1 MVGTSAV
8 RWHRSGYWIA
18 SLSSNMVNND
28 ANGIL
33 VTATNPCQGGIAAEE
48 PRVQHTD
55 DRFQRAIAA
64 IDAVNA
70 ADPTLVSTAE
80 GPRPKE
86 LHHAERMTEWVRR
99 LRPDAGEAL
108 LLAAR
113 GHHIKRWSVPRA
125 SYPAGR
131 TAYLRWRTYL
141 HEVHAEELGRILA
154 EVGYEP
160 ATIERV
166 RHIVRKEELR
176 TDPDTQT
183 LEDALCLVFL
193 SEQLEAYAG
202 RLPDEKMVEVLRK
215 SWTKMSP
222 QGREFA
228 LGLDL
233 GPAGS
238 ELVRRAL
245 SD

>member
-1 MVGTSAV
+1 
-8 RWHRSGYWIA
+8 
-18 SLSSNMVNND
+18 MVNND

-33 VTATNPCQGGIAAEE
+33 ETTAEAVNLRGAA
-48 PRVQHTD
+48 VD
-55 DRFQRAIAA
+55 DRFTRAIAA

-86 LHHAERMTEWVRR
+86 LHHAALMTEWVRR
-99 LRPDAGEAL
+99 LRPDADEAL

-113 GHHIKRWSVPRA
+113 GHHIKRWTVPRA
-125 SYPAGR
+125 SYPVGR
-131 TAYLRWRTYL
+131 TSYLRWRTYL

-154 EVGYEP
+154 EVGYEA

-166 RHIVRKEELR
+166 QHIVRKDGLR

-193 SEQLEAYAG
+193 GEQLEAYAG
-202 RLPDEKMVEVLRK
+202 RLADEKMVEVLRK
-215 SWTKMSP
+215 SWTKMSEA
-222 QGREFA
+222 GRAFA
-228 LGLDL
+228 LTLDL

>member
-1 MVGTSAV
+1 
-8 RWHRSGYWIA
+8 
-18 SLSSNMVNND
+18 MVNND
-28 ANGIL
+28 AIGIL
-33 VTATNPCQGGIAAEE
+33 EITAKACQGDRIGRTRRPGAT
-48 PRVQHTD
+48 VD
-55 DRFQRAIAA
+55 DRFTRAIAA

-70 ADPTLVSTAE
+70 GDPTLVPTPD

-86 LHHAERMTEWVRR
+86 LHHATLMTEWVRR
-99 LRPDAGEAL
+99 LRPDADEAL

-125 SYPAGR
+125 SYAPGR
-131 TAYLRWRTYL
+131 TAYLRWRTHL

-154 EVGYEP
+154 DAGYEA

-166 RHIVRKEELR
+166 QRIVRKDALR

-193 SEQLEAYAG
+193 GEQLEAYAG
-202 RLPDEKMVEVLRK
+202 RLPDEKMVDVLRK
-215 SWTKMSP
+215 SWTKMSA

-228 LGLDL
+228 LTLDL

-245 SD
+245 AG